1 MPANVSVQID
11 DDNQTVLKFLLGF
24 IAFKQPHFERTQLFC
39 REGDKQYCPLP
50 LFMKQKPSFQTFEY
64 FMDLRAEEL
73 EHYLRKEPLQP
84 LSESE
89 SNIIREA
96 VQRHAIAVKN

>member
-39 REGDKQYCPLP
+39 REGDTQYCPLP
-50 LFMKQKPSFQTFEY
+50 LFMKQ
-64 FMDLRAEEL
+64 
-73 EHYLRKEPLQP
+73 
-84 LSESE
+84 
-89 SNIIREA
+89 
-96 VQRHAIAVKN
+96 